1 MFHNDVRTQNINYT
15 VQRVTKSTNTDNHL
29 QADATNKKR
38 SETNKTEKSPL
49 EILQQHRVSAKSKS
63 LPPNRCSTH
72 HVLNFLDKNV
82 FPPAVCPD
90 RRYTHHSGRS
100 GLWRCWNENRNIT
113 SQVNT
118 RANLT
123 LLVKKI
129 SSLSKVKTLY
139 FYSIRSTE
147 WNPDAYEEAKI
158 DIWYIFWIRFH
169 KDGGENNGGVKFHMR
184 IDQGLSLSY

>member
-1 MFHNDVRTQNINYT
+1 MFHNDVRTQNNNYT

-49 EILQQHRVSAKSKS
+49 EVLQQHRVSAKSKS

-82 FPPAVCPD
+82 FLLAVCPD

-100 GLWRCWNENRNIT
+100 GLWRCWNENRNFT

-118 RANLT
+118 RLKLNMTRKENKFLMQSENPIF
-123 LLVKKI
+123 LLD
-129 SSLSKVKTLY
+129 
-139 FYSIRSTE
+139 SI
-147 WNPDAYEEAKI
+147 
-158 DIWYIFWIRFH
+158 
-169 KDGGENNGGVKFHMR
+169 
-184 IDQGLSLSY
+184 

>member
-1 MFHNDVRTQNINYT
+1 MFHNDVRTKNNNYT

-49 EILQQHRVSAKSKS
+49 EVLQQHRVSAKSKS

-82 FPPAVCPD
+82 FLLAVCPD

-100 GLWRCWNENRNIT
+100 GL
-113 SQVNT
+113 
-118 RANLT
+118 
-123 LLVKKI
+123 
-129 SSLSKVKTLY
+129 
-139 FYSIRSTE
+139 
-147 WNPDAYEEAKI
+147 
-158 DIWYIFWIRFH
+158 
-169 KDGGENNGGVKFHMR
+169 
-184 IDQGLSLSY
+184 